1 MDLDQDADATQQDQ
15 AQQPSSAGE
24 RGARAPKAEQEEA
37 SGDAEQ
43 EGEAGADPNPLRRMG
58 DALEQFR
65 RRMQEIQ
72 SAREEEE
79 EEHVSGDKAEHDG
92 EGMPE
97 DGDVEHV
104 TNDDDAELQ
113 ALGAAQKQDEVRKL
127 GDLGIE
133 EIDESL
139 VAKPRG
145 ADVNEQEEA
154 KQQDPQP
161 LPDQPEKVERNGVS
175 DGQQKA
181 FMPSD
186 LKPPSSSLTAERE
199 ALLDAYGDANMA
211 DDMQVKKEEDHEEAM
226 TPLPDD
232 VREHADDEVQQQLEA
247 FRNVASSEERL
258 ARAGDLWRSY
268 ASLTADLAFSL
279 CEQLRLI
286 LAPTLATRLNGDF
299 RTGKR
304 LNMRKIVPFIA
315 SDFAKDKIWLRRTK
329 PSSREYQVMLAID
342 DSRSMSESRSAHL
355 AYQTLALV
363 TGALSRLEVG
373 DVSICRFGEDVDSLH
388 DFGKGSFNDQNGA
401 HVIDRLGFQQ
411 KKTNVLKLVEK
422 SLDTLAE
429 ARAGRSPSSASQ
441 VDDLWQLEIIISD
454 GICQDHAKLRTLLR
468 RAAEQRV
475 MLVFI
480 VIDSLQPAPASGT
493 STPAA
498 SNGAK
503 IAPQQQS
510 RSSILDM
517 TNASYHTD
525 ANGRLQLKMERYM
538 DTFPFD
544 YYVVVREVEALPEVL
559 SATLRQWVEKIRE
572 TES

>member
-1 MDLDQDADATQQDQ
+1 
-15 AQQPSSAGE
+15 
-24 RGARAPKAEQEEA
+24 
-37 SGDAEQ
+37 
-43 EGEAGADPNPLRRMG
+43 
-58 DALEQFR
+58 
-65 RRMQEIQ
+65 
-72 SAREEEE
+72 
-79 EEHVSGDKAEHDG
+79 
-92 EGMPE
+92 
-97 DGDVEHV
+97 
-104 TNDDDAELQ
+104 
-113 ALGAAQKQDEVRKL
+113 
-127 GDLGIE
+127 
-133 EIDESL
+133 
-139 VAKPRG
+139 
-145 ADVNEQEEA
+145 
-154 KQQDPQP
+154 
-161 LPDQPEKVERNGVS
+161 
-175 DGQQKA
+175 
-181 FMPSD
+181 MPSD
-186 LKPPSSSLTAERE
+186 LKPPSSSLTAEQE
-199 ALLDAYGDANMA
+199 ALLDRDGDANMA
-211 DDMQVKKEEDHEEAM
+211 DDVQVKSEDDDDDAM

-232 VREHADDEVQQQLEA
+232 VRQEADDEVQQQLEA
-247 FRNVASSEERL
+247 FRSVASSEERL
-258 ARAGDLWRSY
+258 AKAGDLWRSY

-411 KKTNVLKLVEK
+411 KKTNVLKLVEQ

-429 ARAGRSPSSASQ
+429 ARAGRSSSSASQ
-441 VDDLWQLEIIISD
+441 GGDLWQLEIIISD
-454 GICQDHAKLRTLLR
+454 GICQDHAKLRSLLR

-475 MLVFI
+475 MLVFV
-480 VIDSLQPAPASGT
+480 VIDSLQPAPSASGT
-493 STPAA
+493 STPTAA
-498 SNGAK
+498 A
-503 IAPQQQS
+503 A

-517 TNASYHTD
+517 TNASYYTD
-525 ANGRLQLKMERYM
+525 TNGRLQLKMERYM